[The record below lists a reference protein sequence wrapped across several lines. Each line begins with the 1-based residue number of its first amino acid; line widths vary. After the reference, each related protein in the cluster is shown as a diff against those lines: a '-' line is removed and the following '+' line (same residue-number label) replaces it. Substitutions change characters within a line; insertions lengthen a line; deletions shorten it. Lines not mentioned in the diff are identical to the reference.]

1 MDSVPLGDLRHSPGM
16 CPPPLTA
23 VPTSV
28 NTGGPEAESASPDFP
43 PVTTGRSERGH
54 TAVSSGIQHRAPYTQ
69 PLEATSVLP
78 EESLRVLVN
87 NTFLSLQVEHVLGFE
102 CVLLKDRCVYVRER
116 DRDTERERETEREP
130 SRPGR
135 PRKPG
140 PGAYMTQ
147 NAQQSFSS

>member
-1 MDSVPLGDLRHSPGM
+1 M
-16 CPPPLTA
+16 
-23 VPTSV
+23 
-28 NTGGPEAESASPDFP
+28 
-43 PVTTGRSERGH
+43 
-54 TAVSSGIQHRAPYTQ
+54 
-69 PLEATSVLP
+69 LP

-130 SRPGR
+130 SRPGQ